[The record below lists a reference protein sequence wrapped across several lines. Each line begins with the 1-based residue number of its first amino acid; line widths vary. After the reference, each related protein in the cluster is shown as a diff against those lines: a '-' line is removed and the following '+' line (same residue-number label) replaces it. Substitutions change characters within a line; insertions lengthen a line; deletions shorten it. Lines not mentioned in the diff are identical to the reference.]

1 MEQASASNA
10 HDIVDQYFAL
20 IKELRSGDE
29 DAVDKLVKLWS
40 EDGVFEFAGA
50 APVTGTYKGRNAI
63 HVLYANRVKACGMPL
78 KLRPPTGAGDAVAA
92 AAIAS
97 GVALG
102 IVDTEVKQVRAVR
115 VPAGGDQTQ
124 RLVAGWS
131 TTIGTSDQRG
141 FKVGGSHT
149 FTFKR
154 GKISALKV
162 VVAPKPEAA
171 DGLVLAD
178 LAVKDIGMLSLAAW
192 CVV

>member
-1 MEQASASNA
+1 MEQTSASNA

-20 IKELRSGDE
+20 IKELRAGKE
-29 DAVDKLVKLWS
+29 DAVEQLVKLWS

-50 APVTGTYKGRNAI
+50 EPVSGTYKGRNAI
-63 HVLYANRVKACGMPL
+63 QVLYANRVKACGMPL
-78 KLRPPTGAGDAVAA
+78 KLRPPAGDPAAA

-115 VPAGGDQTQ
+115 LPAGDQTQ

-162 VVAPKPEAA
+162 VVASKPEAA

-178 LAVKDIGMLSLAAW
+178 LAVKDIGKLSLAAW